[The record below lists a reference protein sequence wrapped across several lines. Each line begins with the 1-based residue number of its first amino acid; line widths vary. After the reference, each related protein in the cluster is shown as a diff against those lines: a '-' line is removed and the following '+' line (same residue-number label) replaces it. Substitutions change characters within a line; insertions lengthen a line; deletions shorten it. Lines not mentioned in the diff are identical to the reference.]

1 MFPALC
7 RVVGSVVIVIGIYL
21 VLWGKS
27 KEKVGDLLPKA
38 GCAGTV
44 VKFDEQKIP
53 TLDNNQVVHKSDK
66 IMIPKAPTKS
76 QESV

>member
-1 MFPALC
+1 M
-7 RVVGSVVIVIGIYL
+7 

-27 KEKVGDLLPKA
+27 KEKVGNLLPKA

-44 VKFDEQKIP
+44 LKVDEQKFP
-53 TLDNNQVVHKSDK
+53 PPDNNQVVHKSDK